1 MDGSFI
7 KEWDKISDINKDLGF
22 KKIPIYR
29 VCSGERKSFKDFIWK
44 FKENDKYPLQLDMNI
59 NGRKDVIKKV
69 EQYDLNGNLIK
80 IWDSINSAQKTLNC
94 KGIFS
99 ALRKGKNIS
108 CSFFWKLVE

>member
-1 MDGSFI
+1 MCLSVNARCTDTTDNTSTPANELEFSLGIYAVSFQ
-7 KEWDKISDINKDLGF
+7 STA
-22 KKIPIYR
+22 
-29 VCSGERKSFKDFIWK
+29 VSSSFNYVF
-44 FKENDKYPLQLDMNI
+44 